1 MYPLQFICLYI
12 DGGYEIGENFE
23 NHILQLA
30 QEAKKTYHETLSTY
44 ISSKHICI
52 YIAMYEVYIS
62 IAESFR
68 AFIKHKD
75 VASRHWDI
83 CYRYTI

>member
-44 ISSKHICI
+44 ISSKHIC
-52 YIAMYEVYIS
+52 V
-62 IAESFR
+62 
-68 AFIKHKD
+68 
-75 VASRHWDI
+75 
-83 CYRYTI
+83 